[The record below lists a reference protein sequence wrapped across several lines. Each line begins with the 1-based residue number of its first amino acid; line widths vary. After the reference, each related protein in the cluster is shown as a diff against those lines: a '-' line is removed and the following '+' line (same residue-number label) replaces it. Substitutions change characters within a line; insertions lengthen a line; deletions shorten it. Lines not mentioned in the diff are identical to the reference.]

1 MSDRIT
7 EKLQRMQEQLAAG
20 VISRRD
26 FLRYVTMMGVTVG
39 AAEALAA
46 CAPKPTP
53 TSVPP
58 TKVPPTAVPPTAV
71 PPTAVPP
78 TAVPPTAIPPTAVP
92 EPTAAPAAPQAQQIV
107 MEKDW
112 QLVIDYD
119 KCSGCRTC
127 ELECARRHYGVI
139 NPALANINIYK
150 VYPGI
155 DVAMFCR
162 NCWTRPCIDV
172 CPTTPKAITISEI
185 SGACKVDAKVC
196 IKCFKCEESCKQQH
210 LRFHPT
216 EQYPLMCDL
225 CDLDPACVAA
235 CPDKALSVVPPSVAP
250 DTRAEP
256 LEQVIEERKEKLGLF
271 KYMTEA

>member
-1 MSDRIT
+1 MSDKSNERIVA
-7 EKLQRMQEQLAAG
+7 LQEQLRQG
-20 VISRRD
+20 KISRRD
-26 FLRYVTMMGVTVG
+26 FMRYAMILGLSVG

-46 CAPKPTP
+46 CAPKPA
-53 TSVPP
+53 
-58 TKVPPTAVPPTAV
+58 PTATAS

-78 TAVPPTAIPPTAVP
+78 TAVPPTAIPPTTAP
-92 EPTAAPAAPQAQQIV
+92 EPTVAPAAPPAQQVI
-107 MEKDW
+107 MDKDW

-127 ELECARRHYGVI
+127 ELECAKRHYGVI
-139 NPALANINIYK
+139 NPALANITIYK
-150 VYPGI
+150 VYPGV

-172 CPTTPKAITISEI
+172 CPTEPKAITISEI
-185 SGACKVDAKVC
+185 SGACKVDPEAC
-196 IKCFKCEESCKQQH
+196 IKCFLCEDACIQQH

-235 CPDKALSVVPPSVAP
+235 CPDGALSVVPPWVAP
-250 DTRAEP
+250 DTWAEP
-256 LEQVIEERKEKLGLF
+256 LEEVIKQRKEKLGLF